1 MNSIRLGNHSLK
13 IGSGATPR
21 GGQEVYGKSGIALI
35 RSQNVYNNQFDYDGL
50 VFIDEEEASKLN
62 NVIVEAGDVLLN
74 ITGDSVARVCQA
86 PSDILPARVNQH
98 VVIIRPDPTVID
110 PTFLRYFLASS
121 QMQSYMLMIAGSGAT
136 RKALTKGMIE
146 DFQIPAFDVSEQ
158 REIARILSVLDNK
171 IELNRRMNATL
182 EATARA
188 LFKSWF
194 VDFDPVR
201 AKAEGRQPEGMDAE
215 TAALFPDDFEESA
228 LGLIPVGWRVSTV
241 GDEFKIIM
249 GQSPPGDTYNEN
261 GEGMPFYQGRRDFGF
276 RFPTQRVYCTR
287 PTRFAEA
294 GDTLVSVRAPVGDL
308 NMALVPCSIGRGVGA
323 MRHRSDSRSFTYYAA
338 HFLKPYFDYYNGE
351 GTVFGAINSADFR
364 KIPFLYVPSALVEQF
379 DRLVS
384 AFDDSIENNERSNV
398 SLAETRDTL
407 LPKLISGEVRVR
419 SL

>member
-1 MNSIRLGNHSLK
+1 MSNWISGKLGDFIQLQRGYDLPEYDREQGNVPVVTSSGISGTHSIAKVKGPGVVMGRYGTLGNIYYVEDDYWPHNTTLFVKNFGGNDPRFIAYFLRTLHYQAHSD
-13 IGSGATPR
+13 
-21 GGQEVYGKSGIALI
+21 KS
-35 RSQNVYNNQFDYDGL
+35 SVPGL
-50 VFIDEEEASKLN
+50 NRNDLYTI
-62 NVIVEAGDVLLN
+62 
-74 ITGDSVARVCQA
+74 SVAI
-86 PSDILPARVNQH
+86 PSLP
-98 VVIIRPDPTVID
+98 
-110 PTFLRYFLASS
+110 
-121 QMQSYMLMIAGSGAT
+121 
-136 RKALTKGMIE
+136 
-146 DFQIPAFDVSEQ
+146 EQ
-158 REIARILSVLDNK
+158 KDIARILGALDDK